1 MNKESKL
8 CGKCRISKLCPEAL
22 QPEIVDEYGAIKPIP
37 HSYTHPSDRFC
48 RHIMCE
54 TDGEEA
60 ANEALNKNAFVTVRA
75 RLRPRAL
82 ATSIQ
87 LAIFGSKDKPTHI
100 LQLRGISHRGR
111 VFSRDQEHGTFY
123 PTGQWLRRRR

>member
-8 CGKCRISKLCPEAL
+8 CGKCRIRKSCPDAL

-37 HSYTHPSDRFC
+37 HHYTHPSDRFC
-48 RHIMCE
+48 RHVMCE

-60 ANEALNKNAFVTVRA
+60 AETALQKKKFINVRA
-75 RLRPRAL
+75 RVFPK
-82 ATSIQ
+82 TPPITIQ
-87 LAIFGSKDKPTHI
+87 LAIFGSLDKPTHK
-100 LQLRGISHRGR
+100 LELRGISPRGR

-123 PTGQWLRRRR
+123 PTGQWLRRR